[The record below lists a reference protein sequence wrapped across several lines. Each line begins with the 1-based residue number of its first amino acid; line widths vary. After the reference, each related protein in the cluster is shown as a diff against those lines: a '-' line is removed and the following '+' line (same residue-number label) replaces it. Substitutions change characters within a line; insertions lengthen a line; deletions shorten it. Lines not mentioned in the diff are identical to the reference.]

1 MNAPKRSEDTTVP
14 DFLQALIQ
22 PRKPQQLIALPKS
35 RHAHSRSLSSRP
47 AKRPTLPDRI
57 PTAPGPSGC
66 GMQVGRT
73 HELARRGFPQTPGK
87 ELSTPPREE
96 ARWRSHTATQRN
108 ASSAG
113 WQTPVQVLT
122 CAGMLMVAAA
132 PDIGRSTSRFFPDRI
147 PTLSRLFPTTSQL
160 TPNCPA
166 RNTFRQIP
174 TDSRHFPTISRLTPD
189 WVCYNSLHIQ
199 VMASA
204 SIVRCAGPSRAR
216 YHRQTDHEQRRT

>member
-1 MNAPKRSEDTTVP
+1 MNTQNWGEDTTVP
-14 DFLQALIQ
+14 VSVQALIQ
-22 PRKPQQLIALPKS
+22 PRKPQQRIALPKS
-35 RHAHSRSLSSRP
+35 RHAHSRDLHSRP

-57 PTAPGPSGC
+57 PTTPRPSGR

-87 ELSTPPREE
+87 EVSTPPREE

-132 PDIGRSTSRFFPDRI
+132 PDAGRSTSRFFSDRI
-147 PTLSRLFPTTSQL
+147 PTLSPLQL
-160 TPNCPA
+160 
-166 RNTFRQIP
+166 
-174 TDSRHFPTISRLTPD
+174 HFFSTAIVPEKGHKSL
-189 WVCYNSLHIQ
+189 VCIFFQ
-199 VMASA
+199 M
-204 SIVRCAGPSRAR
+204 
-216 YHRQTDHEQRRT
+216 